1 MIHGRRKASTPS
13 PAIAAS
19 LVSAP
24 GLVMETTEAKTTPR
38 PNSSINPPPSPSMSC
53 QSQLRTRASPTAI
66 VPQLSQRPLRIACHL
81 PATRP
86 PLPSAWRPLRG
97 LVPIPAV
104 QKDQRPWTP
113 GCPRPFR
120 TRPRTWSVGRQT
132 GVDLVDPGKD
142 APTDMHGVGEPGG
155 LDSGQGLRR
164 THTGLAVKDD
174 TLVLRQLLEGASVE
188 ELALRDELRPGDVD
202 DLVLVLL
209 PDVDEEDVV
218 GLVVDELLELG
229 RGDGGVCR
237 GLGRLLRH
245 RAAEGLVVDQL
256 GDGFGLGV
264 LADLDLTPAHLQGIE
279 DEQPADERI
288 TDARDQFD
296 GLVDHDRSDGCAQHP
311 QDTALGAG
319 GDHPGRRRLRVQ
331 VTVLG

>member
-1 MIHGRRKASTPS
+1 MIHGRRKANTPN

-24 GLVMETTEAKTTPR
+24 GLVMEMTENITTPR

-120 TRPRTWSVGRQT
+120 TRPRTWPVGRQT
-132 GVDLVDPGKD
+132 GGDLVDPGKD
-142 APTDMHGVGEPGG
+142 APTDLHGAGAPRRLDRRPG
-155 LDSGQGLRR
+155 RAR
-164 THTGLAVKDD
+164 PHTGLAVTHD
-174 TLVLRQLLEGASVE
+174 TL
-188 ELALRDELRPGDVD
+188 
-202 DLVLVLL
+202 
-209 PDVDEEDVV
+209 
-218 GLVVDELLELG
+218 
-229 RGDGGVCR
+229 
-237 GLGRLLRH
+237 
-245 RAAEGLVVDQL
+245 
-256 GDGFGLGV
+256 
-264 LADLDLTPAHLQGIE
+264 
-279 DEQPADERI
+279 
-288 TDARDQFD
+288 
-296 GLVDHDRSDGCAQHP
+296 
-311 QDTALGAG
+311 
-319 GDHPGRRRLRVQ
+319 
-331 VTVLG
+331 